1 MEEEI
6 YMLVS
11 KIISS
16 IIEIILIS
24 FLPFIWWLISAKKKE
39 SFFNWIGLKK
49 IDNKNKKSTL
59 INTIVISLVF
69 MTVSILTLYLIKDIE
84 TATSEFKG
92 LGISALLPA
101 LIYAIFNTS
110 LPEEIFFRGFLLKR
124 LSNKFGFRIANLIQS
139 IIFGLLHGIMFFSL
153 VGVVKAIIII
163 LFTGIVAYAMG
174 YVNEKKS
181 NGSILPSWFIHALSN
196 IFASIIAMFSII

>member
-1 MEEEI
+1 MI
-6 YMLVS
+6 VS

-16 IIEIILIS
+16 IVEIVLIS
-24 FLPFIWWLISAKKKE
+24 LIPFIWWIATAKQKE
-39 SFFNWIGLKK
+39 NFFKWIGIKGIEK
-49 IDNKNKKSTL
+49 KNKKATLISTL
-59 INTIVISLVF
+59 LISLMF
-69 MTVSILTLYLIKDIE
+69 ILVSIFTLNIIKDIE

-124 LSNKFGFRIANLIQS
+124 IASKFGYLIANIIQS
-139 IIFGLLHGIMFFSL
+139 VIFGLLHGIMFFNIL
-153 VGVVKAIIII
+153 GVIKTIIII
-163 LFTGIVAYAMG
+163 FFTGLIAFAMG
-174 YVNEKKS
+174 YVNEKKA

-196 IFASIIAMFSII
+196 IFASIVEMFSLI

>member
-1 MEEEI
+1 MI
-6 YMLVS
+6 VN

-16 IIEIILIS
+16 IVEIVLIS
-24 FLPFIWWLISAKKKE
+24 LIPFIWWIATAKQKE
-39 SFFNWIGLKK
+39 NFFKWIGIKGIEK
-49 IDNKNKKSTL
+49 KNKKATLISTL
-59 INTIVISLVF
+59 LISLMF
-69 MTVSILTLYLIKDIE
+69 ILVSIFTLNIIKDIE

-124 LSNKFGFRIANLIQS
+124 IASKFGYLIANIIQS
-139 IIFGLLHGIMFFSL
+139 IIFGLLHGIMFFNIL
-153 VGVVKAIIII
+153 GVVKTIIII
-163 LFTGIVAYAMG
+163 FFTGLIAFAMG
-174 YVNEKKS
+174 YVNEKKA

-196 IFASIIAMFSII
+196 IFASIVEMFSLI